1 MSLLYS
7 RLDGYEALRF
17 GGLLLGL
24 VITWLLPS
32 AVALVALAVQYLA
45 HTAAMGELGLMVW
58 AASVLLLVSPLL
70 SWLGLVLAAPF
81 VAMLMDRGW
90 FGWIPAIA
98 LGLLCG
104 GVMAYLT
111 GDALGL
117 SFGAALLVSLRAIL
131 GRLYPAAFEL
141 PMPDPSP

>member
-1 MSLLYS
+1 MPLLYS
-7 RLDGYEALRF
+7 RPDGFDILRF
-17 GGLLLGL
+17 RGLLLGL

-32 AVALVALAVQYLA
+32 VVALVALGVQYLA
-45 HTAAMGELGLMVW
+45 NTTAMGELGLMVW
-58 AASVLLLVSPLL
+58 AASILLLASPLL

-90 FGWIPAIA
+90 FGWIPATA

-104 GVMAYLT
+104 GVVAYLMEN
-111 GDALGL
+111 ALAI

-131 GRLYPAAFEL
+131 GRLYPAAFAQV
-141 PMPDPSP
+141 S